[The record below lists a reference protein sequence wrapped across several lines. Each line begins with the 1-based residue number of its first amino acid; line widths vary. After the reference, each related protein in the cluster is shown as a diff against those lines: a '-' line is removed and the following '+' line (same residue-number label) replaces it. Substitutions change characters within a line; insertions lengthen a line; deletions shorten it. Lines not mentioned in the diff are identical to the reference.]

1 MILLP
6 LAWTLV
12 TVSLWTS
19 GLSQILQQDPI
30 NVLYPKIL
38 STEIIECNCANI
50 TCDSVYWFRSISN
63 HLKVEF
69 LGRCNSADRVRYG
82 ANVDEARFS
91 LHRKSGASF
100 ALRIINVTEEDTGIY
115 SCVLKDRKNTEM
127 WKPGI
132 LLRPGV
138 IPPTLPPKTKP
149 KPPVKSVCRCPKK
162 NSKQDGCGSLVLWPL
177 VGIIAALAFA
187 LICTLYYFSRLP
199 KKCRHQFG
207 KKR

>member
-162 NSKQDGCGSLVLWPL
+162 NSKQGRG
-177 VGIIAALAFA
+177 
-187 LICTLYYFSRLP
+187 R
-199 KKCRHQFG
+199 
-207 KKR
+207 